1 MSTII
6 KRLNRELGVDNYI
19 IENSPVIR
27 GVETIPEFDIFYN
40 YKNQTIIIKIANM
53 YPFKPPILFIDNKD
67 HIDWFLKKY
76 IEINSFLKKFR
87 ITIECICCH
96 TMTCSWVPT
105 YTIDQVIDEYKLYYD
120 KYETLK
126 SMQLLYKQQ
135 LFDDLIYQTIFL
147 YIDI

>member
-1 MSTII
+1 MFR
-6 KRLNRELGVDNYI
+6 RLEKEKLRTLNNIDWESL
-19 IENSPVIR
+19 S
-27 GVETIPEFDIFYN
+27 FH
-40 YKNQTIIIKIANM
+40 YKNKDIKINIQDM